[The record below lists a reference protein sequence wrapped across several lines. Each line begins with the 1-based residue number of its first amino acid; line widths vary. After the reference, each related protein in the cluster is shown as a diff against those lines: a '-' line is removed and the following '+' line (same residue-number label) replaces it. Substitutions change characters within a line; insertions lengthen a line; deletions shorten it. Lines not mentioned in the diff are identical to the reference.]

1 MSRPSFL
8 RQEGNESALRPI
20 VATVAV
26 AALVLGL
33 VAALVPGIGG
43 VVASTVGVFV
53 GSPVLVVLVALG
65 GGAYG
70 ILQLYRTGT
79 SEPEPNPLVGLNPE
93 RAHYDENAISG
104 DDIDKSVE
112 AVGGELPESNAKDW
126 WTYREKNDVQSSLE
140 GVATRVL
147 ASEHDVSADAATRL
161 VETGEWTD
169 DPRASAF
176 LGTDTPDLPLKLQ
189 FFDWL
194 SGEAYQRRVEA
205 TVEAIARH
213 AGVATGEGADGQ
225 GRTATGSALPVH
237 TASETER
244 IRAAAA
250 ELAPDASSSSDDGPT
265 SMADVRLDAPPE
277 GDDASTTAATAD
289 AASTGTGS
297 ETSPSD
303 GTPSAG
309 DDASME
315 LAAERGGED

>member
-8 RQEGNESALRPI
+8 QENESVLRSL
-20 VATVAV
+20 VATVAG

-33 VAALVPGIGG
+33 VAAMVPGIGD
-43 VVASTVGVFV
+43 VVASTVGVVV
-53 GSPVLVVLVALG
+53 GSPVLVVLVAFG

-70 ILQLYRTGT
+70 LVQLYRTGVD
-79 SEPEPNPLVGLNPE
+79 EPEPNPLVALNPE

-104 DDIDKSVE
+104 EDIDKSVE
-112 AVGGELPESNAKDW
+112 AVGGELPESSAKDW

-147 ASEHDVSADAATRL
+147 ASEHDVSADAAAKL
-161 VETGEWTD
+161 VESGEWTD

-189 FFDWL
+189 FLDWL
-194 SGEAYQRRVEA
+194 SGEAYQRRVAA
-205 TVEAIARH
+205 TVDVIARH
-213 AGVATGEGADGQ
+213 AGVTTGEDADEDT

-250 ELAPDASSSSDDGPT
+250 ELAPDASATDDDGTT
-265 SMADVRLDAPPE
+265 SMPDVRLDAPTE
-277 GDDASTTAATAD
+277 TADGSTT
-289 AASTGTGS
+289 GTNA
-297 ETSPSD
+297 SD
-303 GTPSAG
+303 GARSAG
-309 DDASME
+309 EDVSAE
-315 LAAERGGED
+315 LAAEHGGEDR